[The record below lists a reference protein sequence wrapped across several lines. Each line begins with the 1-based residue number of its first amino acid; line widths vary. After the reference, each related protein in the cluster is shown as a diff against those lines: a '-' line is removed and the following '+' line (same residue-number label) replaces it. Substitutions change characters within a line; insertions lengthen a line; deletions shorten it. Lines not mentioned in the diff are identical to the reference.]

1 MLCGTQGIAV
11 TKKNQV
17 QWWIWEKGENMGV
30 SRLQCPITVKLVL
43 SESISFFFFLNEIII
58 LVLKRCLQGLQTR
71 VVQQK

>member
-1 MLCGTQGIAV
+1 
-11 TKKNQV
+11 
-17 QWWIWEKGENMGV
+17 MGV